1 MDKTIVFETLGG
13 GLNRKIFDN
22 HHIACTFSMA
32 DHCCTADKFYQ
43 YYLNENNF

>member
-1 MDKTIVFETLGG
+1 MDKTIVHYETLGG

-22 HHIACTFSMA
+22 HRTVCTLLMA
-32 DHCCTADKFYQ
+32 GCTADKFCQ